1 MKNVQLSITLL
12 CCLIF
17 VQIGAGI
24 AQQIGPRQSQKSTVI
39 QRVGITDITIEYSR
53 PAVKGRQVLG
63 KVIRYK
69 SRFPWRA
76 GANENT
82 TIQFAHDVL
91 IDRQLLKAG
100 KYGLHMLPAKD
111 QDWTVIFSKK
121 NEAWGSIKYNPK
133 DDALRIKVKPEKRAN
148 HQEFLLY
155 HFINLTETSATIAL
169 DWGKFRI
176 PIKFAISNPQE
187 LVINDF
193 RSKLSGFYG
202 FTWRNLTTAGSY
214 YLKHNKYLKEAL
226 AISDQAIRAYPKWD
240 TYSLKSAILRKMGR
254 TKEANELDDYK
265 INTIANQGELN
276 QWGYYL
282 LNQKKFAEA
291 IQIFELNVKKYPKA
305 PNVYDSLAEGYMMK
319 GDKKKAIRYYKK
331 VLDMN
336 PSKFLKNHASQ
347 QLKKLEGK

>member
-12 CCLIF
+12 FCLILA
-17 VQIGAGI
+17 QITPSK
-24 AQQIGPRQSQKSTVI
+24 AQLIGPRVSQKSSVT
-39 QRVGITDITIEYSR
+39 QRIGITDITIEYAR

-63 KVIRYK
+63 KLIPYK

-82 TIQFAHDVL
+82 TVQFAHDVF
-91 IDRQLLKAG
+91 IEGQLLQAG
-100 KYGLHMLPAKD
+100 KYGLHMLPAKG

-121 NEAWGSIKYNPK
+121 NEAWGSLGYNAK
-133 DDALRIKVKPEKRAN
+133 DDALRVKVKPENRST

-155 HFINLTETSATIAL
+155 HFINLSETSATIAL
-169 DWGKFRI
+169 DWDKFRI
-176 PIKFAISNPQE
+176 PIKFSIANPQE

-193 RSKLSGFYG
+193 RSKLTGAYG
-202 FTWRNLTTAGSY
+202 FSWQNLTTAGSY

-226 AISDQAIRAYPKWD
+226 LIADRAIRTYPKWD

-254 TKEANELDDYK
+254 IKEANTLDKYK
-265 INTIANQGELN
+265 INTIANENELN

-282 LNQKKFAEA
+282 LNQKKFEEA
-291 IQIFELNVKKYPKA
+291 IQIFELNVKKHPKA

-331 VLDMN
+331 VLNMN